1 MSHARTCLSPKLT
14 QNQTFFV
21 EGERGCSPES
31 AKHRTSLGKSTDV
44 LPQNYGCFH
53 RKSPMFLF
61 SGKRAEQACSKLARQ
76 AIEEDEV
83 KGSRRRP
90 LFGLSQSTVSSPHFQ
105 MLKKICRTATT
116 RNVDRKRIHTQTAQ
130 EKTVRRGIGSAL
142 ILPRQCHCR
151 GKFLQK
157 AEGHSWHF

>member
-1 MSHARTCLSPKLT
+1 MLWCRKCRRFSK
-14 QNQTFFV
+14 TFFV
-21 EGERGCSPES
+21 EGEQDCSPES

-90 LFGLSQSTVSSPHFQ
+90 LFGLSQSTVSSPHFCSKRFAGQ
-105 MLKKICRTATT
+105 RQHEMLTGNEYTHKQH
-116 RNVDRKRIHTQTAQ
+116 KRRHS
-130 EKTVRRGIGSAL
+130 ERGIGSAL

-157 AEGHSWHF
+157 AEEHSWHF

>member
-1 MSHARTCLSPKLT
+1 MLWCRKCRRFSKTFLRESEVAVRKEQNIGLLWAKVRMFCPKT
-14 QNQTFFV
+14 
-21 EGERGCSPES
+21 
-31 AKHRTSLGKSTDV
+31 TDV
-44 LPQNYGCFH
+44 FIEEVRWFCFPE
-53 RKSPMFLF
+53 R
-61 SGKRAEQACSKLARQ
+61 EQSKLAPSYAKQ

-130 EKTVRRGIGSAL
+130 EKTLRKGHRLRPDSPPSMPPSRQISA
-142 ILPRQCHCR
+142 
-151 GKFLQK
+151 K
-157 AEGHSWHF
+157 SWRA

>member
-1 MSHARTCLSPKLT
+1 MLWCRKCRRFSK
-14 QNQTFFV
+14 TFFV

-61 SGKRAEQACSKLARQ
+61 SGKRAEQACSKLCQASDRGRRSQGKQTETADYLRARYPDL
-76 AIEEDEV
+76 I
-83 KGSRRRP
+83 SRFSKRFAGQRQHEMLTGNEYTHKQHKRRHSE
-90 LFGLSQSTVSSPHFQ
+90 G
-105 MLKKICRTATT
+105 
-116 RNVDRKRIHTQTAQ
+116 
-130 EKTVRRGIGSAL
+130 GIGSAL

-157 AEGHSWHF
+157 AEEHSWHF

>member
-1 MSHARTCLSPKLT
+1 MLWCRKCRRFSK
-14 QNQTFFV
+14 TFFV
-21 EGERGCSPES
+21 EGEQGCSPES

-53 RKSPMFLF
+53 RKSPMILF

-130 EKTVRRGIGSAL
+130 EKTLRRGHRLRPDPPPSMPLSRQISA
-142 ILPRQCHCR
+142 
-151 GKFLQK
+151 K
-157 AEGHSWHF
+157 S